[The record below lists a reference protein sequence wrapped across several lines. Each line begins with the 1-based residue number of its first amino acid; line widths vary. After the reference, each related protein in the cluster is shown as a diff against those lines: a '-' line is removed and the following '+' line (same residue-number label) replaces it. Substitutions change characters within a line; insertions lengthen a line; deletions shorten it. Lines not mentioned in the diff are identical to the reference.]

1 MQYET
6 QITSLHEDMLE
17 DDIDILFHQLQP
29 IEPPPS
35 FVSHILSQT
44 ATHPMYP
51 TYSTYPTYQSFFAL
65 PLMSHELDT
74 WVGQQKKRSL
84 C

>member
-1 MQYET
+1 MQYEPHMT
-6 QITSLHEDMLE
+6 ILHEDMLE
-17 DDIDILFHQLQP
+17 DDIDILFQQLQP

-44 ATHPMYP
+44 AAHPL
-51 TYSTYPTYQSFFAL
+51 YQSFFVQ
-65 PLMSHELDT
+65 PLRWQELDT
-74 WVGQQKKRSL
+74 WVGQQKKRGL

>member
-6 QITSLHEDMLE
+6 QMTILHEDMLE

-35 FVSHILSQT
+35 FVLHILSQV
-44 ATHPMYP
+44 ATHPTHP
-51 TYSTYPTYQSFFAL
+51 TSQSFFAL

>member
-6 QITSLHEDMLE
+6 QMTSLHEDMLE

-44 ATHPMYP
+44 ATYPM
-51 TYSTYPTYQSFFAL
+51 YQSFFSP
-65 PLMSHELDT
+65 PLMCHELEN
-74 WVGQQKKRSL
+74 WVGQQKKRGL

>member
-1 MQYET
+1 MQYEIQFT
-6 QITSLHEDMLE
+6 ILHEDMLE
-17 DDIDILFHQLQP
+17 DDIDILFQQLQP

-44 ATHPMYP
+44 AATHPM
-51 TYSTYPTYQSFFAL
+51 YQSFFAL
-65 PLMSHELDT
+65 PLMCHELDH
-74 WVGQQKKRSL
+74 WVGQQKKRNF

>member
-1 MQYET
+1 MRYET
-6 QITSLHEDMLE
+6 HMTILHEDMLE

-44 ATHPMYP
+44 AAH
-51 TYSTYPTYQSFFAL
+51 PTYQSFFIQ
-65 PLMSHELDT
+65 PLMWHELDT

>member
-6 QITSLHEDMLE
+6 QMAIIHEDMLE
-17 DDIDILFHQLQP
+17 DDIDLLFHQLQP

-35 FVSHILSQT
+35 FISHILGQT
-44 ATHPMYP
+44 VAH
-51 TYSTYPTYQSFFAL
+51 PTYQSFFAP
-65 PLMSHELDT
+65 PLMCHELDH
-74 WVGQQKKRSL
+74 WVGQQKKRNF

>member
-1 MQYET
+1 MPYET
-6 QITSLHEDMLE
+6 HMTILHEDMLE

-35 FVSHILSQT
+35 FVSHILNQ
-44 ATHPMYP
+44 AAAHP
-51 TYSTYPTYQSFFAL
+51 TYPTYQSFFVQ
-65 PLMSHELDT
+65 PLLCHELNN

>member
-6 QITSLHEDMLE
+6 QMTSLHEEMLE

-44 ATHPMYP
+44 AT
-51 TYSTYPTYQSFFAL
+51 YPTYQSFFAP
-65 PLMSHELDT
+65 PLMCHELEH
-74 WVGQQKKRSL
+74 WVGQQKKRGL

>member
-6 QITSLHEDMLE
+6 QMAIIHEDMLE
-17 DDIDILFHQLQP
+17 DDVDLLFHLLQP

-44 ATHPMYP
+44 ATHP
-51 TYSTYPTYQSFFAL
+51 TYQPFFAS
-65 PLMSHELDT
+65 PLMCHELDH
-74 WVGQQKKRSL
+74 WVGQQKKRNL

>member
-6 QITSLHEDMLE
+6 QFTILHEDMLE

-44 ATHPMYP
+44 ATRPMY
-51 TYSTYPTYQSFFAL
+51 QSVFVQ
-65 PLMSHELDT
+65 PLMWHELDT
-74 WVGQQKKRSL
+74 WVGQQKKRRL

>member
-6 QITSLHEDMLE
+6 QMTILHEDMLE

-35 FVSHILSQT
+35 FVSHIL
-44 ATHPMYP
+44 
-51 TYSTYPTYQSFFAL
+51 L
-65 PLMSHELDT
+65 PDCINRFLLH
-74 WVGQQKKRSL
+74 R
-84 C
+84 

>member
-6 QITSLHEDMLE
+6 QITSLYEDMLE
-17 DDIDILFHQLQP
+17 DDIDILFQQLQP

-44 ATHPMYP
+44 VAQPM
-51 TYSTYPTYQSFFAL
+51 YQSFFVQ
-65 PLMSHELDT
+65 PLMCHELDN

>member
-1 MQYET
+1 MRYET
-6 QITSLHEDMLE
+6 QITSSHEDMLE
-17 DDIDILFHQLQP
+17 DDIDILFQQLQP

-44 ATHPMYP
+44 AAYP
-51 TYSTYPTYQSFFAL
+51 LYQSFFVQ
-65 PLMSHELDT
+65 PLLWQELDT